1 MKTQIFELK
10 HLPTEINST
19 HYPQE
24 EKEKKYHGRADITRL
39 EN

>member
-24 EKEKKYHGRADITRL
+24 EKEKNITV
-39 EN
+39 EPT